1 MVLVLPRLAV
11 YSLNT
16 IFIKESWN
24 IKASS
29 FFKKYSIFNFNNFID
44 LVVVDIPRK
53 ENRFIIKYLLLSFLR
68 KRLELVFEVNETS
81 IIKSVGSIFKAA
93 Y

>member
-1 MVLVLPRLAV
+1 V
-11 YSLNT
+11 
-16 IFIKESWN
+16 
-24 IKASS
+24 
-29 FFKKYSIFNFNNFID
+29 D

-53 ENRFIIKYLLLSFLR
+53 ENRFIIKYLLSSFLR

-81 IIKSVGSIFKAA
+81 IIKSVGGIFKAA